1 MTSRERFLTALRNG
15 APDRVPLV
23 DWLFSQRLFR
33 EVLGVEK
40 VESLQ
45 GDLSVKVARKIGHDA
60 VWIPF
65 GGYAGISDRSGVY
78 QDEWGTTYQKDPS
91 ASWPIDSPID
101 YPVKSPDDLKTY
113 RPPDPDKP
121 GRLDEHKKAL
131 EETKGELAL
140 FGGVPGPF
148 TTAWLLLG
156 YERLGYWV
164 YDCPDKLQDIFR
176 MSNQYYIKAINMMVD
191 AGMDAIMVAEDL
203 GYTTG
208 PFIHPDHYRARLFPY
223 LQEII
228 YAVKRKNVP
237 VILHCDGNI
246 NSIMEDLVSMG
257 IHALNPVERKAH
269 MDIQEIK
276 RRYGDRI
283 CLIGNLDLV
292 RVLPHGSEEE
302 VMDHVRELIQTV
314 GRDGGYI
321 VASEHSLNHHI
332 PLNNIMAIKTAVE
345 QYGWYNGL
353 DRPTTP
359 SATR

>member
-1 MTSRERFLTALRNG
+1 MTSRERFLTAVRDG
-15 APDRVPLV
+15 VPDRVPLV

-45 GDLSVKVARKIGHDA
+45 GDLSVRVAREIGHDA

-65 GGYAGISDRSGVY
+65 GGYAGMSDKRGVY
-78 QDEWGTTYQKDPS
+78 QDEWGTTYKKDPA

-101 YPVKSPDDLKTY
+101 YPIKSPEDLKTY
-113 RPPDPDKP
+113 RPPNPDTP
-121 GRLDEHKKAL
+121 ERLAEHKKAL
-131 EETKGELAL
+131 EEARGELAL

-156 YERLGYWV
+156 YERLSYWV
-164 YDCPDKLQDIFR
+164 YDHPDKLQDIFR
-176 MSNQYYIKAINMMVD
+176 FSNQYYSRAIDMMVD
-191 AGMDAIMVAEDL
+191 AGMDAIMIAEDL
-203 GYTTG
+203 GYTAG
-208 PFIHPDHYRARLFPY
+208 LFIHPDQYRTYLFPY

-228 YAVKRKNVP
+228 DVVKQKDVP

-246 NSIMEDLVSMG
+246 NRILDDLVAMG
-257 IHALNPVERKAH
+257 MHALNPIERKAH
-269 MDIQEIK
+269 MDIQHIK
-276 RRYGDRI
+276 QRYGDRI

-292 RVLPHGSEEE
+292 RILPHGTEEE
-302 VMDHVRELIQTV
+302 VRDHVRELIQTV

-332 PLNNIMAIKTAVE
+332 PLRNIMAIKTAVE
-345 QYGWYNGL
+345 RYG
-353 DRPTTP
+353 
-359 SATR
+359 